1 MANNPVEI
9 PIKLNGLGQI
19 KSELRALKGELA
31 NATDP
36 KQMAELAEKAGALSD
51 QLKDAN
57 EQVKVFATGSKFEQ
71 VSNSFGSIKDS
82 LMSMDF
88 EEAAQKS
95 KMFATSLTSISPK
108 VIGQQLKGLVSVVG
122 TLGKAFMAFGMQLLL
137 NPIFL
142 LIVVITAIVAAVI
155 WFAHKM
161 GWLAKIFKVVK
172 DALQPLIDAIK
183 WFLDL
188 IGLTNFAQEERT
200 AAALASYKAEKEAM
214 EKIGHQLDNKI
225 LLLEA
230 EGKSTLALRIEK
242 NKMFLA
248 DAKANA
254 EAMKAMTSMMD
265 SSSTMGKA
273 YGDLT
278 QTADDTFVQLKA
290 EEIKLTQ
297 EVKAENKKRA
307 DDNKAYQKDRLDAQ
321 RLIRDLTVAQME
333 EGINKELELN
343 KIKYQRLIVDT
354 NANEKYTANE
364 KLKINALYAEQQKI
378 EELKIYQKQADEIAA
393 KQKVIDDKA
402 LEERL
407 KREEEEKARLAEQ
420 HKLALETLGTE
431 QEKELIKLKEDYDA
445 KYLLAKG
452 NDELMLAITD
462 ESKKKEAE
470 INERYRLAEIE
481 KEQALRDAK
490 ISFVGQTVEGIG
502 ELGKLFIN
510 DQKKLEKVNKA
521 MALVQIGI
529 DTAKAIS
536 ALVATAQANPLNAV
550 TFGSAG
556 LAQYASGII
565 QIITNIAKAKALLSN
580 PGASPSGGSSGG
592 GCGASGGGASAEA
605 MQPQFNMFGSAGNAN
620 TINASGQPNGQN
632 ITVTAVVSETEITST
647 QNNINRI
654 KESASL

>member
-31 NATDP
+31 SATDP
-36 KQMAELAEKAGALSD
+36 KQMAELAEKAGELSD
-51 QLKDAN
+51 RLKDAN
-57 EQVKVFATGSKFEQ
+57 EKVAVFASGSKFEQ
-71 VSNSFGSIKDS
+71 TSNAFG
-82 LMSMDF
+82 LMKSQLMDMDF
-88 EEAAQKS
+88 EGAAES
-95 KMFATSLTSISPK
+95 AKMFSSTLTSISPK
-108 VIGQQLKGLVSVVG
+108 AIGAQLKGLVSVVG
-122 TLGKAFMAFGMQLLL
+122 TLGKAFMTFGMQLLL

-188 IGLTNFAQEERT
+188 IGLTNYAQEERT
-200 AAALASYKAEKEAM
+200 AKALEGYKKEKEAM
-214 EKIGHQLDNKI
+214 EKIGHQIDNKI

-354 NANEKYTANE
+354 QANEKYNAEE
-364 KLKINALYAEQQKI
+364 KKKINALYAEQERI
-378 EELKIYQKQADEIAA
+378 EALKLYQKQADELQASIKAHD
-393 KQKVIDDKA
+393 QKV
-402 LEERL
+402 LEEKKKL
-407 KREEEEKARLAEQ
+407 EEEEKLRLAEQ
-420 HKLALETLGTE
+420 QKLASETLGTE
-431 QEKELIKLKEDYDA
+431 QSRELDKLKEEYDA
-445 KYLLAKG
+445 KYLLAKD
-452 NDELMLAITD
+452 NFALTYALTE
-462 ESKKKEAE
+462 EEKKKQAE

-536 ALVATAQANPLNAV
+536 ALVATAQANPLNSL
-550 TFGSAG
+550 TFGGAG

-580 PGASPSGGSSGG
+580 PSASVSGGSSGG
-592 GCGASGGGASAEA
+592 GGGSSSSSSAEA

-620 TINASGQPNGQN
+620 TINASGQPNSNN

>member
-31 NATDP
+31 SATDP
-36 KQMAELAEKAGALSD
+36 KQMAELAEKAGELSD
-51 QLKDAN
+51 RLKDAN
-57 EQVKVFATGSKFEQ
+57 EKVAVFASGSKFEQ
-71 VSNSFGSIKDS
+71 TSNAFG
-82 LMSMDF
+82 LMKSQLMDMDF
-88 EEAAQKS
+88 EGAAES
-95 KMFATSLTSISPK
+95 AKMFSSTLTSISPK
-108 VIGQQLKGLVSVVG
+108 AIGTQLKGLVSVVG
-122 TLGKAFMAFGMQLLL
+122 TLGKAFMTFGLQLLA

-155 WFAHKM
+155 WFANKM
-161 GWLAKIFKVVK
+161 GWLGKIFKAVK

-200 AAALASYKAEKEAM
+200 AAALAGYKAEKEAM

-242 NKMFLA
+242 NKLFLA

-307 DDNKAYQKDRLDAQ
+307 DDNKAYQKERLDAQ

-364 KLKINALYAEQQKI
+364 KLKINALYAEQQRI
-378 EELKIYQKQADEIAA
+378 EALKLYQKQADELQASIKAHD
-393 KQKVIDDKA
+393 QKV
-402 LEERL
+402 LEEKKKL
-407 KREEEEKARLAEQ
+407 EEEEKLRLAEQ
-420 HKLALETLGTE
+420 QKLASETLGTE
-431 QEKELIKLKEDYDA
+431 QSRELAKLKEDYAA
-445 KYLLAKG
+445 KYLLAKD
-452 NDELMLAITD
+452 NYALTYALTE
-462 ESKKKEAE
+462 ESKKQEAE

-481 KEQALRDAK
+481 KEKSLRDAK
-490 ISFVGQTVEGIG
+490 ISFVGDTVQGVA

-510 DQKKLEKVNKA
+510 DQKKLEKINKA

-529 DTAKAIS
+529 DTATAIS
-536 ALVATAQANPLNAV
+536 ALVATAQANPLNAL

-565 QIITNIAKAKALLSN
+565 QIVTNIAKAKALLSN

-592 GCGASGGGASAEA
+592 GGGASGGGASAEA

>member
-31 NATDP
+31 SATDP
-36 KQMAELAEKAGALSD
+36 KQMAELAEKAGELSD
-51 QLKDAN
+51 RLKDAN
-57 EQVKVFATGSKFEQ
+57 EKVAVFASGSKFEQ
-71 VSNSFGSIKDS
+71 TSNAFG
-82 LMSMDF
+82 LMKSQLMDMDF
-88 EEAAQKS
+88 EGAAES
-95 KMFATSLTSISPK
+95 AKMFSSTLTSISPK
-108 VIGQQLKGLVSVVG
+108 AIGAQLKGLVSVVG
-122 TLGKAFMAFGMQLLL
+122 TLGKAFMTFGIQLLA

-155 WFAHKM
+155 WFANKM
-161 GWLAKIFKVVK
+161 GWLGAIFKAVK
-172 DALQPLIDAIK
+172 EALQPLIDAIK

-188 IGLTNFAQEERT
+188 IGLTNYAQEERT
-200 AAALASYKAEKEAM
+200 AAALAGYKAEKEAM
-214 EKIGHQLDNKI
+214 DAVARDMDIKIM
-225 LLLEA
+225 LLEA
-230 EGKSTLALRIEK
+230 EGKSTIALRQEK
-242 NKMFLA
+242 NKMYLA
-248 DAKANA
+248 DAKKNH

-265 SSSTMGKA
+265 VNSTMGKSYA
-273 YGDLT
+273 SLT
-278 QTADDTFVQLKA
+278 KDAEETYETLHA

-307 DDNKAYQKDRLDAQ
+307 DDHKAYQKERLEAQ
-321 RLIRDLTVAQME
+321 RLIRDLSVAQME

-354 NANEKYTANE
+354 KANEKYTADE
-364 KLKINALYAEQQKI
+364 KKKLVALYAEQERI
-378 EELKIYQKQADEIAA
+378 EALKLYQKQADELQVLFNNIEA
-393 KQKVIDDKA
+393 KKI
-402 LEERL
+402 EEKKKFDEEQRIL
-407 KREEEEKARLAEQ
+407 EEEKR
-420 HKLALETLGTE
+420 KLAFETLGTE
-431 QEKELIKLKEDYDA
+431 QSRELALLKQEYAA
-445 KYLLAKG
+445 KYSLAKD
-452 NDELMLAITD
+452 NFALTYTLTE
-462 ESKKKEAE
+462 EEKKKQAE

-502 ELGKLFIN
+502 ELGKIFIN

-536 ALVATAQANPLNAV
+536 ALVATAQANPLNSL
-550 TFGSAG
+550 TFGGAG

-580 PGASPSGGSSGG
+580 PSASVSGGSSGG
-592 GCGASGGGASAEA
+592 GGGASGGGTNAEA

-620 TINASGQPNGQN
+620 TINASGQPNSNN

>member
-9 PIKLNGLGQI
+9 PIKLNGLAQI

-36 KQMAELAEKAGALSD
+36 KQMADLAQKAGELSD

-57 EQVKVFATGSKFEQ
+57 EQVAVFASGSKFEQ
-71 VSNSFGSIKDS
+71 TSNAFG
-82 LMSMDF
+82 LMKSQLMDLDF
-88 EEAAQKS
+88 EGAAQSAKIFS
-95 KMFATSLTSISPK
+95 TTLTSISPK
-108 VIGQQLKGLVSVVG
+108 AIGQQLKGLVSVVG
-122 TLGKAFMAFGMQLLL
+122 TLGKAFMTFGLQLLA

-142 LIVVITAIVAAVI
+142 LIAVITAIVVAVI

-161 GWLAKIFKVVK
+161 GWLGKIFKVVK

-200 AAALASYKAEKEAM
+200 AKALEGYKKEKEAM

-242 NKMFLA
+242 NKLFLA

-254 EAMKAMTSMMD
+254 EAMKSMTNMMD
-265 SSSTMGKA
+265 ANSTIGQA

-278 QTADDTFVQLKA
+278 QTAEDTFIGLKA

-307 DDNKAYQKDRLDAQ
+307 DDNKAYQKERLDAQ
-321 RLIRDLTVAQME
+321 RLIQDLTIGQME
-333 EGINKELELN
+333 EGINKELETN
-343 KIKYQRLIVDT
+343 KVKYQRLIADT
-354 NANEKYTANE
+354 KTNEKYNAQE
-364 KLKINALYAEQQKI
+364 KAKIIALYADQQRI
-378 EELKIYQKQADEIAA
+378 EELKLYQKQADELQTSIKNHEA
-393 KQKVIDDKA
+393 KV
-402 LEERL
+402 LEEKK
-407 KREEEEKARLAEQ
+407 KREDEEKVRLAEQ

-431 QEKELIKLKEDYDA
+431 QSRELAKLKEEYDA
-445 KYLLAKG
+445 KYLLAKD
-452 NDELMLAITD
+452 NFALMYALT
-462 ESKKKEAE
+462 EEQKKKQAE

-490 ISFVGQTVEGIG
+490 LSFVGQTVEGIS
-502 ELGKLFIN
+502 ELGKIFLN
-510 DQKKLEKVNKA
+510 DQKKLEKLNKA

-536 ALVATAQANPLNAV
+536 ALVASSQANPLNAV

-556 LAQYASGII
+556 LAQYASGIV

-580 PGASPSGGSSGG
+580 PSATPS
-592 GCGASGGGASAEA
+592 ASGSGGASTSAQA
-605 MQPQFNMFGSAGNAN
+605 VAPQFNMFGSAGDAN
-620 TINASGQPNGQN
+620 TINASGQPNNQN

-647 QNNINRI
+647 QNRVNQI

>member
-1 MANNPVEI
+1 
-9 PIKLNGLGQI
+9 
-19 KSELRALKGELA
+19 
-31 NATDP
+31 
-36 KQMAELAEKAGALSD
+36 
-51 QLKDAN
+51 
-57 EQVKVFATGSKFEQ
+57 
-71 VSNSFGSIKDS
+71 
-82 LMSMDF
+82 
-88 EEAAQKS
+88 
-95 KMFATSLTSISPK
+95 
-108 VIGQQLKGLVSVVG
+108 
-122 TLGKAFMAFGMQLLL
+122 
-137 NPIFL
+137 
-142 LIVVITAIVAAVI
+142 
-155 WFAHKM
+155 
-161 GWLAKIFKVVK
+161 
-172 DALQPLIDAIK
+172 
-183 WFLDL
+183 
-188 IGLTNFAQEERT
+188 
-200 AAALASYKAEKEAM
+200 
-214 EKIGHQLDNKI
+214 
-225 LLLEA
+225 
-230 EGKSTLALRIEK
+230 
-242 NKMFLA
+242 
-248 DAKANA
+248 
-254 EAMKAMTSMMD
+254 
-265 SSSTMGKA
+265 MGKA

-452 NDELMLAITD
+452 NDELMLALTD

-592 GCGASGGGASAEA
+592 GGGASGGGASAEA

>member
-9 PIKLNGLGQI
+9 PIKLNGLAQI
-19 KSELRALKGELA
+19 KSELRQLKGELA

-36 KQMAELAEKAGALSD
+36 KQMAELAERAGQLSD

-57 EQVKVFATGSKFEQ
+57 DQVKVFATGSKFEQ
-71 VSNSFGSIKDS
+71 VSNGFAGIKDS

-88 EEAAQKS
+88 EEAATKS

-122 TLGKAFMAFGMQLLL
+122 TLGKAFMTFGLQLLA

-142 LIVVITAIVAAVI
+142 LIAVITAIVVAVI

-161 GWLAKIFKVVK
+161 GWLAKIFKMVK

-200 AAALASYKAEKEAM
+200 AKALEGYKAEKEAM

-254 EAMKAMTSMMD
+254 EAMKSMTNMMD
-265 SSSTMGKA
+265 ANSTMGKA

-278 QTADDTFVQLKA
+278 QTAEDTYIGLKA

-297 EVKAENKKRA
+297 EVKAENKKRS
-307 DDNKAYQKDRLDAQ
+307 DDHKAYLKERLDAQ
-321 RLIRDLTVAQME
+321 RLIQDLTIGQME
-333 EGINKELELN
+333 DGINKELELN
-343 KIKYQRLIVDT
+343 KVKYQRLIADT
-354 NANEKYTANE
+354 KTNEKYSAQE
-364 KLKINALYAEQQKI
+364 KLKLVQLYGEQQRI
-378 EELKIYQKQADEIAA
+378 EELKLYQKQADELQASIKAHD
-393 KQKVIDDKA
+393 QKVLDEKK
-402 LEERL
+402 
-407 KREEEEKARLAEQ
+407 KREDEEKARLAEQ

-431 QEKELIKLKEDYDA
+431 QQRELAKLKEEYDA
-445 KYLLAKG
+445 KYLLAKD
-452 NDELMLAITD
+452 NYALMYALT
-462 ESKKKEAE
+462 EEEKKKQAE

-481 KEQALRDAK
+481 KEQSLRDAK
-490 ISFVGQTVEGIG
+490 LSFVGQTVDGIS
-502 ELGKLFIN
+502 ELGKLFIE
-510 DQKKLEKVNKA
+510 DQKKLEKLNKS
-521 MALVQIGI
+521 MALIQIGI

-536 ALVATAQANPLNAV
+536 ALVANSQANPLNAV

-556 LAQYASGII
+556 LAQYASGIV

-580 PGASPSGGSSGG
+580 PSASVSGGSSGG
-592 GCGASGGGASAEA
+592 GASSSSAQA
-605 MQPQFNMFGSAGNAN
+605 VQPQFNMFGSAGNAN
-620 TINASGQPNGQN
+620 TINASGQSNNQN

-647 QNNINRI
+647 QNNINKI

>member
-31 NATDP
+31 SATDP
-36 KQMAELAEKAGALSD
+36 KQMAELAEKAGELSD
-51 QLKDAN
+51 RLKDAN
-57 EQVKVFATGSKFEQ
+57 EKVAVFASGSKFEQ
-71 VSNSFGSIKDS
+71 TSNAFG
-82 LMSMDF
+82 LMKSQLMDMDF
-88 EEAAQKS
+88 EGAAES
-95 KMFATSLTSISPK
+95 AKMFSSTLTSISPK
-108 VIGQQLKGLVSVVG
+108 AIGQQLKGLVSVVG
-122 TLGKAFMAFGMQLLL
+122 TLGKAFMTFGLQLLA

-155 WFAHKM
+155 WFANKM
-161 GWLAKIFKVVK
+161 GWLGAIFKAVK
-172 DALQPLIDAIK
+172 EALQPLIDAIK

-188 IGLTNFAQEERT
+188 IGLTNYAQEERT
-200 AAALASYKAEKEAM
+200 AAALAGYKAEKEAM

-242 NKMFLA
+242 NKLFLA

-364 KLKINALYAEQQKI
+364 KLKINALYAEQQRI
-378 EELKIYQKQADEIAA
+378 EALKLYQKQADDLQASINAHE
-393 KQKVIDDKA
+393 QKV
-402 LEERL
+402 LEEKKKL
-407 KREEEEKARLAEQ
+407 EEQEKLRLAEQ
-420 HKLALETLGTE
+420 QKLASDTLGTE
-431 QEKELIKLKEDYDA
+431 QSRELAKLKEEYAA
-445 KYLLAKG
+445 KYLLAKD
-452 NDELMLAITD
+452 NFALTYALTE
-462 ESKKKEAE
+462 EEKKKQAE

-536 ALVATAQANPLNAV
+536 ALVATAQANPLNSL
-550 TFGSAG
+550 TFGGAG

-580 PGASPSGGSSGG
+580 PSASVSGGSSGG
-592 GCGASGGGASAEA
+592 GGGASGGGTNAEA

-620 TINASGQPNGQN
+620 TINASGQPNSNN

>member
-31 NATDP
+31 SATDP
-36 KQMAELAEKAGALSD
+36 KQMAELAEKAGELSD
-51 QLKDAN
+51 RLKDAN
-57 EQVKVFATGSKFEQ
+57 EKVAVFASGSKFEQ
-71 VSNSFGSIKDS
+71 TSNAFG
-82 LMSMDF
+82 LMKSQLMDMDF
-88 EEAAQKS
+88 EGAAES
-95 KMFATSLTSISPK
+95 AKMFAGSLTSISPK
-108 VIGQQLKGLVSVVG
+108 VIGAQLKGLVSVVG
-122 TLGKAFMAFGMQLLL
+122 TLGKAFMTFGMQLLL

-155 WFAHKM
+155 YFAHKM
-161 GWLAKIFKVVK
+161 GWLAKIFKAVK

-188 IGLTNFAQEERT
+188 IGLTNYAQEERT
-200 AAALASYKAEKEAM
+200 AKALEGYKKEKEAM

-354 NANEKYTANE
+354 QANEKYNAEE
-364 KLKINALYAEQQKI
+364 KKKINALYAEQERI
-378 EELKIYQKQADEIAA
+378 EALKLYQKQADELQVSIKAHD
-393 KQKVIDDKA
+393 QKV
-402 LEERL
+402 LEEKKKL
-407 KREEEEKARLAEQ
+407 EEEEKLRLAEQ
-420 HKLALETLGTE
+420 QKLASETLGTE
-431 QEKELIKLKEDYDA
+431 QSRELDKLKEEYAA
-445 KYLLAKG
+445 KYLLAKD
-452 NDELMLAITD
+452 NFALTYALTE
-462 ESKKKEAE
+462 EEKKKQAE

-536 ALVATAQANPLNAV
+536 ALVATAQANPLNSL
-550 TFGSAG
+550 TFGGAG

-580 PGASPSGGSSGG
+580 PSASVSGGSSGG
-592 GCGASGGGASAEA
+592 GGGSSSSSSAEA

-620 TINASGQPNGQN
+620 TINASGQPNSNN

>member
-9 PIKLNGLGQI
+9 PIKLNGLAQI

-36 KQMAELAEKAGALSD
+36 KQMAELAERAGQLSD

-57 EQVKVFATGSKFEQ
+57 DQVKVFATGSKFEQ
-71 VSNSFGSIKDS
+71 VSNGFAGIKDS

-88 EEAAQKS
+88 EEAATKS

-122 TLGKAFMAFGMQLLL
+122 TLGKAFMTFGLQLLA

-142 LIVVITAIVAAVI
+142 LIAVITAIVVAVI

-161 GWLAKIFKVVK
+161 GWLGKIFKVVK

-200 AAALASYKAEKEAM
+200 AKALEGYKKEKEAM

-242 NKMFLA
+242 NKLFLA

-254 EAMKAMTSMMD
+254 EAMKSMTNMMD
-265 SSSTMGKA
+265 ANSTIGQA

-278 QTADDTFVQLKA
+278 QTAEDTFIGLKA

-307 DDNKAYQKDRLDAQ
+307 DDNKAYQKERLDAQ
-321 RLIRDLTVAQME
+321 RLIQDLTIGQME
-333 EGINKELELN
+333 EGINKELETN
-343 KIKYQRLIVDT
+343 KVKYQRLIADT
-354 NANEKYTANE
+354 KTNEKYNAQE
-364 KLKINALYAEQQKI
+364 KAKIVALYADQQRI
-378 EELKIYQKQADEIAA
+378 EELKLYQKQADELQTSIKNHEA
-393 KQKVIDDKA
+393 KV
-402 LEERL
+402 LEEKK
-407 KREEEEKARLAEQ
+407 KREDEEKVRLAEQ

-431 QEKELIKLKEDYDA
+431 QSRELAKLKEEYDA
-445 KYLLAKG
+445 KYLLAKD
-452 NDELMLAITD
+452 NFALMYALT
-462 ESKKKEAE
+462 EEQKKKQAE

-490 ISFVGQTVEGIG
+490 LSFVGQTVEGIS
-502 ELGKLFIN
+502 ELGKIFLN
-510 DQKKLEKVNKA
+510 DQKKLEKLNKA

-536 ALVATAQANPLNAV
+536 ALVASSQANPLNAV

-556 LAQYASGII
+556 LAQYASGIV

-580 PGASPSGGSSGG
+580 PSATPS
-592 GCGASGGGASAEA
+592 ASGSGGASTSAQA
-605 MQPQFNMFGSAGNAN
+605 VAPQFNMFGSAGDAN
-620 TINASGQPNGQN
+620 TINASGQPNNQN

-647 QNNINRI
+647 QNRVNQI

>member
-1 MANNPVEI
+1 MVNNPVEI

-122 TLGKAFMAFGMQLLL
+122 TLGKAFMTFGLQLLA

-142 LIVVITAIVAAVI
+142 LIAVITAIVVAVI
-155 WFAHKM
+155 WFANKM

-200 AAALASYKAEKEAM
+200 AKALEGYKAEKEAM
-214 EKIGHQLDNKI
+214 DSVARDMDIKIM
-225 LLLEA
+225 LLEA
-230 EGKSTLALRIEK
+230 EGKSTIALRQEK
-242 NKMFLA
+242 NKMYLA
-248 DAKANA
+248 DAKKNF

-265 SSSTMGKA
+265 VNSTIGKSYTA
-273 YGDLT
+273 LT
-278 QTADDTFVQLKA
+278 KDAEETYEKLHA
-290 EEIKLTQ
+290 EEIKLTR
-297 EVKAENKKRA
+297 ESAEESKKRA
-307 DDNKAYQKDRLDAQ
+307 DDYKARQQERLDAQ
-321 RLIRDLTVAQME
+321 RLIQDLTIAQMD
-333 EGINKELELN
+333 EGILKEVELN
-343 KIKYQRLIVDT
+343 KVKYQRLIADT
-354 NANEKYTANE
+354 KTNEKYTANE

-452 NDELMLAITD
+452 NDELMLALTD

-592 GCGASGGGASAEA
+592 GGGASGGGASAEA

>member
-122 TLGKAFMAFGMQLLL
+122 TLGKAFMTFGMQLLL

-155 WFAHKM
+155 WFANKM
-161 GWLAKIFKVVK
+161 GWLGKIFKVVK

-200 AAALASYKAEKEAM
+200 AKALEGYKKEKEAM

-307 DDNKAYQKDRLDAQ
+307 DDNKAYQKERLDAQ

-364 KLKINALYAEQQKI
+364 KLKINALYAEQQRI
-378 EELKIYQKQADEIAA
+378 EALKLYQKQADELQASIKAHD
-393 KQKVIDDKA
+393 QKV
-402 LEERL
+402 LEEKKKL
-407 KREEEEKARLAEQ
+407 EEEEKLRLAEQ
-420 HKLALETLGTE
+420 QKLASETLGTE
-431 QEKELIKLKEDYDA
+431 QSRELAKLKEEYAA
-445 KYLLAKG
+445 KYLLAKD
-452 NDELMLAITD
+452 NFALTYALTE
-462 ESKKKEAE
+462 EEKKKQSE

-536 ALVATAQANPLNAV
+536 ALVATAQANPLNAI

-592 GCGASGGGASAEA
+592 GGGASGGGASAEA

>member
-1 MANNPVEI
+1 
-9 PIKLNGLGQI
+9 
-19 KSELRALKGELA
+19 
-31 NATDP
+31 
-36 KQMAELAEKAGALSD
+36 
-51 QLKDAN
+51 
-57 EQVKVFATGSKFEQ
+57 
-71 VSNSFGSIKDS
+71 
-82 LMSMDF
+82 
-88 EEAAQKS
+88 
-95 KMFATSLTSISPK
+95 
-108 VIGQQLKGLVSVVG
+108 
-122 TLGKAFMAFGMQLLL
+122 
-137 NPIFL
+137 
-142 LIVVITAIVAAVI
+142 
-155 WFAHKM
+155 
-161 GWLAKIFKVVK
+161 
-172 DALQPLIDAIK
+172 
-183 WFLDL
+183 
-188 IGLTNFAQEERT
+188 
-200 AAALASYKAEKEAM
+200 M
-214 EKIGHQLDNKI
+214 EKIGHQIDNKI

-265 SSSTMGKA
+265 STSTMGKA

-354 NANEKYTANE
+354 QANEKYNAEE
-364 KLKINALYAEQQKI
+364 KKKINALYAEQERI
-378 EELKIYQKQADEIAA
+378 EALKLYQKQADELQASIKAHD
-393 KQKVIDDKA
+393 QKV
-402 LEERL
+402 LEEKKKL
-407 KREEEEKARLAEQ
+407 EEEEKLRLAEQ
-420 HKLALETLGTE
+420 QKLAAETLGTE
-431 QEKELIKLKEDYDA
+431 QSRELAKLKEEYDA
-445 KYLLAKG
+445 KYLLAKD
-452 NDELMLAITD
+452 NFALTYALTE
-462 ESKKKEAE
+462 EEKKKQAE

-536 ALVATAQANPLNAV
+536 ALVATAQANPLNSL
-550 TFGSAG
+550 TFGGAG

-580 PGASPSGGSSGG
+580 PSASVSGGSSGG
-592 GCGASGGGASAEA
+592 GGGSSSSSSAEA

-620 TINASGQPNGQN
+620 TINASGQPNSNN

>member
-9 PIKLNGLGQI
+9 PIKLNGLAQI

-36 KQMAELAEKAGALSD
+36 KQMADLAQKAGELSD

-57 EQVKVFATGSKFEQ
+57 EQVAVFASGSKFEQ
-71 VSNSFGSIKDS
+71 TSNAFG
-82 LMSMDF
+82 LMKSQLMDLDF
-88 EEAAQKS
+88 EGAAQSAKIFS
-95 KMFATSLTSISPK
+95 TTLTSISPK
-108 VIGQQLKGLVSVVG
+108 AIGQQLKGLVSVVG
-122 TLGKAFMAFGMQLLL
+122 TLGKAFMTFGLQLLA

-142 LIVVITAIVAAVI
+142 LIAVITAIVVAVI
-155 WFAHKM
+155 WFANKM
-161 GWLAKIFKVVK
+161 GWLGKIFKVVK

-200 AAALASYKAEKEAM
+200 AKALEGYKKEKEAM

-242 NKMFLA
+242 NKLFLA

-254 EAMKAMTSMMD
+254 EAMKSMTNMMD
-265 SSSTMGKA
+265 ANSTIGQA

-278 QTADDTFVQLKA
+278 QTAEDTFIGLKA

-307 DDNKAYQKDRLDAQ
+307 DDNKAYQKERLDAQ
-321 RLIRDLTVAQME
+321 RLIQDLTIGQME
-333 EGINKELELN
+333 EGINKELETN
-343 KIKYQRLIVDT
+343 KVKYQRLIADT
-354 NANEKYTANE
+354 KTNEKYNAQE
-364 KLKINALYAEQQKI
+364 KAKIIALYADQQRI
-378 EELKIYQKQADEIAA
+378 EELKLYQKQADELQTSIKNHEA
-393 KQKVIDDKA
+393 KV
-402 LEERL
+402 LEEKK
-407 KREEEEKARLAEQ
+407 KREDEEKVRLAEQ

-431 QEKELIKLKEDYDA
+431 QSRELAKLKEEYDA
-445 KYLLAKG
+445 KYLLAKD
-452 NDELMLAITD
+452 NFALMYVLT
-462 ESKKKEAE
+462 EEQKKKQAE

-490 ISFVGQTVEGIG
+490 LSFVGQTVEGIS
-502 ELGKLFIN
+502 ELGKIFLN
-510 DQKKLEKVNKA
+510 DQKKLEKLNKA

-536 ALVATAQANPLNAV
+536 ALVASSQANPLNAV

-556 LAQYASGII
+556 LAQYASGIV

-580 PGASPSGGSSGG
+580 PSATPS
-592 GCGASGGGASAEA
+592 ASGSGGASTSAQA
-605 MQPQFNMFGSAGNAN
+605 VAPQFNMFGSAGDAN
-620 TINASGQPNGQN
+620 TINASGQPNSQN

-647 QNNINRI
+647 QNRVNQI

>member
-9 PIKLNGLGQI
+9 PIKLNGLAQI

-36 KQMAELAEKAGALSD
+36 KQMAELAERAGELSD

-57 EQVKVFATGSKFEQ
+57 EQVAVFASGSKFEQ
-71 VSNSFGSIKDS
+71 TSNAFG
-82 LMSMDF
+82 LMKSQLMDMDF
-88 EEAAQKS
+88 EGAANSAKLFS
-95 KMFATSLTSISPK
+95 STLTSISPK
-108 VIGQQLKGLVSVVG
+108 QIGTQLKGLVSVVG
-122 TLGKAFMAFGMQLLL
+122 TLGKAFMTFGLQLLA

-142 LIVVITAIVAAVI
+142 LIAVITAIVAGIIYWAY
-155 WFAHKM
+155 KM
-161 GWLAKIFKVVK
+161 GWLAKIFKMVK

-183 WFLDL
+183 WLLDL

-200 AAALASYKAEKEAM
+200 AKALEGYKAEKEAM

-254 EAMKAMTSMMD
+254 EAMKSMTNMMD
-265 SSSTMGKA
+265 ANSTIGKA

-278 QTADDTFVQLKA
+278 QTAEDTFVQLKA

-307 DDNKAYQKDRLDAQ
+307 DDNKARQKERLDAQ
-321 RLIRDLTVAQME
+321 RLIQDLTIGQME

-343 KIKYQRLIVDT
+343 KVKYQRLIADT
-354 NANEKYTANE
+354 KTNEKYTAQE
-364 KLKINALYAEQQKI
+364 KLKLTQLYADQQRI
-378 EELKIYQKQADEIAA
+378 EELKLYQKQADELQASIKAHD
-393 KQKVIDDKA
+393 QKVLDEKK
-402 LEERL
+402 
-407 KREEEEKARLAEQ
+407 KREDEEKARLAEQ

-431 QEKELIKLKEDYDA
+431 QSRELAKLKEEYDA
-445 KYLLAKG
+445 KYLLAQG
-452 NDELMLAITD
+452 NYALMYALTE

-490 ISFVGQTVEGIG
+490 LSFVGQTVEGIS
-502 ELGKLFIN
+502 ELGKIFID
-510 DQKKLEKVNKA
+510 DQKKLEKLNKS
-521 MALVQIGI
+521 MALIQIGI

-536 ALVATAQANPLNAV
+536 ALVASSQANPLNAV

-556 LAQYASGII
+556 LAQYASGIV
-565 QIITNIAKAKALLSN
+565 QIMTNIAKAKALLSN
-580 PGASPSGGSSGG
+580 PNASISG
-592 GCGASGGGASAEA
+592 GASGGGGASASAQAVQPTFA
-605 MQPQFNMFGSAGNAN
+605 MYGSAGNQN
-620 TINASGQPNGQN
+620 TINASGQTNQN

-647 QNNINRI
+647 QHKISNI

>member
-9 PIKLNGLGQI
+9 PIKLNGLAQI

-57 EQVKVFATGSKFEQ
+57 DQVKVFATGSKFEQ
-71 VSNSFGSIKDS
+71 VSNGFAGIKDS

-188 IGLTNFAQEERT
+188 IGLTNYAQEERT
-200 AAALASYKAEKEAM
+200 AKALEGYKKEKEAM
-214 EKIGHQLDNKI
+214 EKIGHQIDNKI

-278 QTADDTFVQLKA
+278 QTADDTFIQLKA

-354 NANEKYTANE
+354 QANEKYTANE
-364 KLKINALYAEQQKI
+364 KLKINALYAEQQRI
-378 EELKIYQKQADEIAA
+378 EALKLYQKQAD
-393 KQKVIDDKA
+393 DLKA
-402 LEERL
+402 LFNNIEAKKIEEKKKFDEEQRIL
-407 KREEEEKARLAEQ
+407 EEEKR
-420 HKLALETLGTE
+420 KLSFETLGTE
-431 QEKELIKLKEDYDA
+431 QSRELDLLKQEYAA
-445 KYLLAKG
+445 KYSLAKD
-452 NDELMLAITD
+452 NFALTYTLTE
-462 ESKKKEAE
+462 EEKKKQAE

-502 ELGKLFIN
+502 ELGKIFIN

-536 ALVATAQANPLNAV
+536 ALVATAQANPLNSL
-550 TFGSAG
+550 TFGGAG

-580 PGASPSGGSSGG
+580 PSASVSGGSSGG
-592 GCGASGGGASAEA
+592 GGGASGGGTNAEA

-620 TINASGQPNGQN
+620 TINASGQPNSNN

>member
-31 NATDP
+31 SATDP
-36 KQMAELAEKAGALSD
+36 KQMAELAEKAGELSD
-51 QLKDAN
+51 RLKDAN
-57 EQVKVFATGSKFEQ
+57 EKVAVFASGSKFEQ
-71 VSNSFGSIKDS
+71 TSNAFG
-82 LMSMDF
+82 LMKSQLMDMDF
-88 EEAAQKS
+88 EGAAES
-95 KMFATSLTSISPK
+95 AKMFSSTLTSISPK
-108 VIGQQLKGLVSVVG
+108 AIGAQLKGLVSVVG
-122 TLGKAFMAFGMQLLL
+122 TLGKAFMTFGLQLLA

-142 LIVVITAIVAAVI
+142 LIIVITAIVAAVI
-155 WFAHKM
+155 WFANKM
-161 GWLAKIFKVVK
+161 GWLGKIFKAVK

-188 IGLTNFAQEERT
+188 IGLTNYAQEERT
-200 AAALASYKAEKEAM
+200 AKALEGYKKEKEAM
-214 EKIGHQLDNKI
+214 EKIGHQIDNKI

-343 KIKYQRLIVDT
+343 KIKYQRLIADT
-354 NANEKYTANE
+354 KTNEKYNAEE
-364 KLKINALYAEQQKI
+364 KKKINALYAEQERI
-378 EELKIYQKQADEIAA
+378 EALKLYQKQADELQASIKAHD
-393 KQKVIDDKA
+393 QKV
-402 LEERL
+402 LEEKKKL
-407 KREEEEKARLAEQ
+407 EEDEKLRLAEQ
-420 HKLALETLGTE
+420 QKLASETLGTE
-431 QEKELIKLKEDYDA
+431 QSRELAKLKEEYDA
-445 KYLLAKG
+445 KYLLAKD
-452 NDELMLAITD
+452 NFALTYALTE
-462 ESKKKEAE
+462 EEKKKQAE

-536 ALVATAQANPLNAV
+536 ALVATAQANPLNSL
-550 TFGSAG
+550 TFGGAG

-580 PGASPSGGSSGG
+580 PSASVSGGSSGG
-592 GCGASGGGASAEA
+592 GGGASGGGTNAEA

-620 TINASGQPNGQN
+620 TINASGQPNSNN

>member
-36 KQMAELAEKAGALSD
+36 KQMAELAEKAGELSD
-51 QLKDAN
+51 RLKDAN
-57 EQVKVFATGSKFEQ
+57 EKVAVFASGSKFEQ
-71 VSNSFGSIKDS
+71 TSNAFG
-82 LMSMDF
+82 LMKSQLMDMDF
-88 EEAAQKS
+88 EGAAES
-95 KMFATSLTSISPK
+95 AKMFAGSLTSISPK

-122 TLGKAFMAFGMQLLL
+122 TLGKAFMTFGMQLLL

-188 IGLTNFAQEERT
+188 IGLTNYAQEERT
-200 AAALASYKAEKEAM
+200 AKALEGYKKEKEAM
-214 EKIGHQLDNKI
+214 EKIGHQIDNKI

-321 RLIRDLTVAQME
+321 RLIQDLTISQME
-333 EGINKELELN
+333 DGINKELELN
-343 KIKYQRLIVDT
+343 KVKYQRLIADT
-354 NANEKYTANE
+354 KTNEKYNAEE
-364 KLKINALYAEQQKI
+364 KKKINALYAEQQRLDA
-378 EELKIYQKQADEIAA
+378 LKLYQKEADELQASIKAHD
-393 KQKVIDDKA
+393 QKV
-402 LEERL
+402 LEEKKKL
-407 KREEEEKARLAEQ
+407 EEDEKLRLAEQ
-420 HKLALETLGTE
+420 QKLAAETLGTE
-431 QEKELIKLKEDYDA
+431 QSRELAKLKEEYDA
-445 KYLLAKG
+445 KYLLAKD
-452 NDELMLAITD
+452 NFALTYALTE
-462 ESKKKEAE
+462 EEKKKQAE

-536 ALVATAQANPLNAV
+536 ALVATAQANPLNSL
-550 TFGSAG
+550 TFGGAG

-580 PGASPSGGSSGG
+580 PSASVSGGSSGG
-592 GCGASGGGASAEA
+592 GGGSSSSSSAEA

-620 TINASGQPNGQN
+620 TINASGQPNSNN

>member
-31 NATDP
+31 SATDP
-36 KQMAELAEKAGALSD
+36 KQMAELAEKAGELSD
-51 QLKDAN
+51 RLKDAN
-57 EQVKVFATGSKFEQ
+57 EKVAVFASGSKFEQ
-71 VSNSFGSIKDS
+71 TSNAFG
-82 LMSMDF
+82 LMKSQLMDMDF
-88 EEAAQKS
+88 EGAAES
-95 KMFATSLTSISPK
+95 AKMFSSTLTSISPK
-108 VIGQQLKGLVSVVG
+108 AIGAQLKGLVSVVG
-122 TLGKAFMAFGMQLLL
+122 TLGKAFMTFGMQLLL

-155 WFAHKM
+155 YFAHKM
-161 GWLAKIFKVVK
+161 GWLAKIFKAVK

-188 IGLTNFAQEERT
+188 IGLTNYAQEERT
-200 AAALASYKAEKEAM
+200 AKALEGYKKEKEAM
-214 EKIGHQLDNKI
+214 EKIGHQIDNKI

-343 KIKYQRLIVDT
+343 KIKYQRLIADT
-354 NANEKYTANE
+354 KTNEKYNAEE
-364 KLKINALYAEQQKI
+364 KKKINALYAEQERI
-378 EELKIYQKQADEIAA
+378 EALKLYQKQADELQASIKAHD
-393 KQKVIDDKA
+393 QKV
-402 LEERL
+402 LEEKKKL
-407 KREEEEKARLAEQ
+407 EEEEKLRLAEQ
-420 HKLALETLGTE
+420 QKLASETLGTE
-431 QEKELIKLKEDYDA
+431 QSRELAKLKEEYDA
-445 KYLLAKG
+445 KYLLAKD
-452 NDELMLAITD
+452 NFALTYALTE
-462 ESKKKEAE
+462 EEKKKQAE

-536 ALVATAQANPLNAV
+536 ALVATAQANPLNSL
-550 TFGSAG
+550 TFGGAG

-580 PGASPSGGSSGG
+580 PSASVSGGSSGG
-592 GCGASGGGASAEA
+592 GGGSSSSSSAEA

-620 TINASGQPNGQN
+620 TINASGQPNSNN

>member
-36 KQMAELAEKAGALSD
+36 KQMADLAQKAGELSD

-57 EQVKVFATGSKFEQ
+57 EQVAVFASGSKFEQ
-71 VSNSFGSIKDS
+71 TSNAFG
-82 LMSMDF
+82 LMKSQLMDMDF
-88 EEAAQKS
+88 EGAAQSAKIFS
-95 KMFATSLTSISPK
+95 STLTSISPK

-122 TLGKAFMAFGMQLLL
+122 TLGKAFMTFGIQLLA

-155 WFAHKM
+155 WFANKM
-161 GWLAKIFKVVK
+161 GWLGAIFKAVK
-172 DALQPLIDAIK
+172 EALQPLIDAIK

-188 IGLTNFAQEERT
+188 IGLTNYAQEERT
-200 AAALASYKAEKEAM
+200 AAALAGYKAEKEAM

-242 NKMFLA
+242 NKLFLA

-378 EELKIYQKQADEIAA
+378 EELKLYQKQADEIAA
-393 KQKVIDDKA
+393 KQKIIDDKA

-407 KREEEEKARLAEQ
+407 KIEETERARLSEQ
-420 HKLALETLGTE
+420 HKLALDTLGTE

-452 NDELMLAITD
+452 NDELMLALTD
-462 ESKKKEAE
+462 ESKKKESE

-536 ALVATAQANPLNAV
+536 ALVATAQANPLNSL
-550 TFGSAG
+550 TFGGAG

-580 PGASPSGGSSGG
+580 PSASVSGGSSGG
-592 GCGASGGGASAEA
+592 GGGASGGGTNAEA

-620 TINASGQPNGQN
+620 TINASGQPNSNN

>member
-31 NATDP
+31 SATDP
-36 KQMAELAEKAGALSD
+36 KQMAELAEKAGELSD
-51 QLKDAN
+51 RLKDAN
-57 EQVKVFATGSKFEQ
+57 EKVAVFASGSKFEQ
-71 VSNSFGSIKDS
+71 TSNAFG
-82 LMSMDF
+82 LMKSQLMDMDF
-88 EEAAQKS
+88 EGAAES
-95 KMFATSLTSISPK
+95 AKMFSSTLTSISPK
-108 VIGQQLKGLVSVVG
+108 AIGAQLKGLVSVVG
-122 TLGKAFMAFGMQLLL
+122 TLGKAFMTFGMQLLL

-188 IGLTNFAQEERT
+188 IGLTNYAQEERT
-200 AAALASYKAEKEAM
+200 AKALEGYKKEKEAM
-214 EKIGHQLDNKI
+214 EKIGHQIDNKI

-364 KLKINALYAEQQKI
+364 KLKINALYAEQQRI
-378 EELKIYQKQADEIAA
+378 EALKLYQKQADELQASIKAHD
-393 KQKVIDDKA
+393 QKV
-402 LEERL
+402 LEEKKKL
-407 KREEEEKARLAEQ
+407 EEEEKLRLAEQ
-420 HKLALETLGTE
+420 QKLASETLGTE
-431 QEKELIKLKEDYDA
+431 QSRELDKLKEEYAA
-445 KYLLAKG
+445 KYLLAKD
-452 NDELMLAITD
+452 NFALTYALTE
-462 ESKKKEAE
+462 EEKKKQAE

-536 ALVATAQANPLNAV
+536 ALVATAQANPLNSL
-550 TFGSAG
+550 TFGGAG

-580 PGASPSGGSSGG
+580 PSASVSGGSSGG
-592 GCGASGGGASAEA
+592 GGGASGGGTNAEA

-620 TINASGQPNGQN
+620 TINASGQPNSNN

>member
-31 NATDP
+31 SATDP
-36 KQMAELAEKAGALSD
+36 KQMAELAEKAGELSD
-51 QLKDAN
+51 RLKDAN
-57 EQVKVFATGSKFEQ
+57 EKVAVFASGSKFEQ
-71 VSNSFGSIKDS
+71 TSNAFG
-82 LMSMDF
+82 LMKSQLMDMDF
-88 EEAAQKS
+88 EGAAES
-95 KMFATSLTSISPK
+95 AKMFAGSLTSISPK

-122 TLGKAFMAFGMQLLL
+122 TLGKAFMTFGMQLLL

-188 IGLTNFAQEERT
+188 IGLTNYAQEERT
-200 AAALASYKAEKEAM
+200 AKALEGYKKEKEAM

-354 NANEKYTANE
+354 QANEKYTANE
-364 KLKINALYAEQQKI
+364 KLKINALYAEQQRIEALKLYQKEADDLKALFNNIEAKKI
-378 EELKIYQKQADEIAA
+378 EEKKKFDDEQRI
-393 KQKVIDDKA
+393 ID
-402 LEERL
+402 
-407 KREEEEKARLAEQ
+407 EEKR
-420 HKLALETLGTE
+420 KLAFETLGTE
-431 QEKELIKLKEDYDA
+431 QSRELDLLKQEYAA
-445 KYLLAKG
+445 KYSLAKD
-452 NDELMLAITD
+452 NFALTYALTE
-462 ESKKKEAE
+462 EEKKKQAE

-536 ALVATAQANPLNAV
+536 ALVATAQANPLNSL
-550 TFGSAG
+550 TFGGAG

-580 PGASPSGGSSGG
+580 PSASVSGGSSGG
-592 GCGASGGGASAEA
+592 GGGSSSSSSAEA

-620 TINASGQPNGQN
+620 TINASGQPNSNN